1 MTLMQTRR
9 CFLAGL
15 SGASVGGAL
24 GARPT
29 SAAEAGPETTRVRFG
44 KNASICVAPQYYL
57 QDLLRAEGFTEIS
70 YIETTADTT
79 LEPISQGTA
88 DFSLSFVLGH
98 VRAIDAAAPITILA
112 GVHAGCYELFARDG
126 IRNIAEL
133 KGKTVGVQTGSP
145 ALLRLMA
152 AGVGLDPRRDLQWVT
167 DPSLKPLDLFA
178 EGKIDAFLGF
188 PPEPQILRAR
198 RVGHVILNTTVDAP
212 WSQYYCCLLAGNR
225 EFVARN
231 PAATKRVLRAILKA
245 TDLCVADPAGVAQRL
260 VGSGFTPRQDYAEQ
274 TLRDSRYDVWR
285 DYDAED
291 TVRFYALRLHEA
303 GMIKSSP
310 QKIIADGTD
319 FRFLDAVK
327 RELKT

>member
-1 MTLMQTRR
+1 MTLLQTRR
-9 CFLAGL
+9 RFLAGL
-15 SGASVGGAL
+15 SWASVGGAI

-70 YIETTADTT
+70 YTETTADTT

-88 DFSLSFVLGH
+88 DFSLNFVLGP

-112 GVHAGCYELFARDG
+112 GVHVGCYELFAREG
-126 IRNIAEL
+126 IRGIAEL

-167 DPSLKPLDLFA
+167 EPSLKPLDLFA

-188 PPEPQILRAR
+188 PPEPQELRAR
-198 RVGHVILNTTVDAP
+198 RVGQVILNTALDRP
-212 WSQYYCCLLAGNR
+212 WAQYYCCMLVGNR
-225 EFVARN
+225 EFVAQN
-231 PAATKRVLRAILKA
+231 PRATKRVLRAILKA
-245 TDLCVADPAGVAQRL
+245 TDLCVADPASVARRWP
-260 VGSGFTPRQDYAEQ
+260 TPA
-274 TLRDSRYDVWR
+274 SPH
-285 DYDAED
+285 
-291 TVRFYALRLHEA
+291 VRITRNRPCATAATTCGETTTPKTRSA
-303 GMIKSSP
+303 SMRC
-310 QKIIADGTD
+310 ACT
-319 FRFLDAVK
+319 K
-327 RELKT
+327 RE